1 MKISGHKTN
10 STFQRYNIVDEKDL
24 REASDG
30 HLPDVVIDATG
41 SSISMSSAFGYI
53 APGGRLV
60 FVGITT
66 DEVRFK
72 HPVFHKTEGT
82 LLCSRNALPEDF
94 GRIIKLI
101 EDGQI
106 DTKPWIT
113 HRAAFD
119 ELPRLFPSYTQPET
133 GVIKAI
139 VEVD

>member
-1 MKISGHKTN
+1 MGVRHAIKPSDGI
-10 STFQRYNIVDEKDL
+10 EKDL
-24 REASDG
+24 RDLTDG

-41 SSISMSSAFGYI
+41 NNLSMSNAFYLI

-60 FVGITT
+60 YVGITT
-66 DEVRFK
+66 DEVRFR
-72 HPVFHKTEGT
+72 HPAFHKPEGT

-94 GRIIKLI
+94 TRIIQLI
-101 EDGQI
+101 EDGRI

-119 ELPRLFPSYTQPET
+119 DLPGLFPSYTKPET